1 MTDHLPRHTFTGTP
15 TEIGEQY
22 GTACRELIHEHIGR
36 LRERFERAGISPA
49 LAAERSLEYRDAVRA
64 VSPDF
69 DEELAGLAAGAGLSL
84 GEAYLL
90 QLRAEIYA
98 DLIGD
103 LEASNECTT
112 FAFEGSATADGGT
125 LTGQNADLPAMYG
138 DLLIVAEFR
147 QIGAPA
153 ILMVVPAGQISYIG
167 INDVG
172 LSAFANFLSCDGWR
186 TGYPRYLFTRLALQQ
201 TNLAAAIDSVE
212 RLSRASSRNLLL
224 QGGGKAIDLEN
235 TPERMA
241 KLEPIDGRLFHSN
254 HYLASE
260 LQDAELSDGDR
271 LLNSEIRYQRMHE
284 LAGPGT
290 GRMSI
295 ERLAEVMRD
304 RHDPRNAIS
313 VEAGDSHE
321 FGEYMTVCGVIAQPE
336 AALLWVSA
344 GPPSSNRYLP
354 VGFTGAV
361 LPEQTL

>member
-1 MTDHLPRHTFTGTP
+1 MTDQLPRHTFAGSP
-15 TEIGEQY
+15 REIGEQY

-36 LRERFERAGISPA
+36 LRERFEAAGISPA
-49 LAAERSLEYRDAVRA
+49 LAAERSLEYREAVRA

-69 DEELAGLAAGAGLSL
+69 DEELIGLAGGAGLSL

-112 FAFEGSATADGGT
+112 FAFEASATTDGGT

-147 QIGAPA
+147 QIGVPA

-167 INDVG
+167 INELG
-172 LSAFANFLSCDGWR
+172 LSAFANFLTCDGWR

-201 TNLAAAIDSVE
+201 TNLAAAIDVVE
-212 RLSRASSRNLLL
+212 HLERASSRNLLL
-224 QGGGKAIDLEN
+224 QGGGRAIDLEN
-235 TPERMA
+235 TPDRMTR
-241 KLEPIDGRLFHSN
+241 LEPIEGRLFHSN

-260 LQDAELSDGDR
+260 LQDAEKSDGDR
-271 LLNSEIRYQRMHE
+271 LMNSEIRYQRMTE

-290 GRMSI
+290 APVSL
-295 ERLAEVMRD
+295 ERLVEVMRD
-304 RHDPRNAIS
+304 RHDPLNAIS

-344 GPPSSNRYLP
+344 GPPSSNPYRP
-354 VGFTGAV
+354 VGFEGAE
-361 LPEQTL
+361 LPMRML